1 MLCRNVR
8 VLLVLVLVLVPLA
21 AGAQIDVFPDMPFSE
36 LVLPDAGSVLEL
48 HSDAGFLETDLS
60 LLSLKKALPLL
71 QVNIGGSVPM
81 FVPNDVILDAIIRG
95 EDLEK
100 KSLLSITL
108 IGDVAARVAEEGAFL
123 YEMGGRVLLNS
134 PKIDATLNFGETRF
148 FVGGGF
154 REEGI
159 GWLSPAQRE
168 PVSRVLF
175 GDVYIVGMSSWSEK
189 WLILKFGGSIASP
202 STAPEANIAL
212 GMEFPS
218 VLPKTWLK
226 LAPVFSF
233 SVQVVD
239 GPYAYMRGQLGIL
252 LEGRK
257 TGRAAVVYGMLDGG
271 SRDHGGSPA
280 A

>member
-8 VLLVLVLVLVPLA
+8 VLLVLVLVLIPLA

-36 LVLPDAGSVLEL
+36 LVLPDAGSVLEF
-48 HSDAGFLETDLS
+48 HAANGFLETDLS

-71 QVNIGGSVPM
+71 QVYMGGSVPM
-81 FVPNDVILDAIIRG
+81 FIPNDVVLDAIIRG
-95 EDLEK
+95 EDLER

-159 GWLSPAQRE
+159 GWLSPSQRE
-168 PVSRVLF
+168 PARNVAF
-175 GDVYIVGMSSWSEK
+175 GDIYIVGMSSWSEK

-202 STAPEANIAL
+202 SPAPEANIAL
-212 GMEFPS
+212 AMEFPS
-218 VLPKTWLK
+218 VLPKT
-226 LAPVFSF
+226 
-233 SVQVVD
+233 
-239 GPYAYMRGQLGIL
+239 
-252 LEGRK
+252 
-257 TGRAAVVYGMLDGG
+257 
-271 SRDHGGSPA
+271 
-280 A
+280 